1 MVEMPTCSAH
11 AGGRPAHRDCTGVQ
25 LVCQSVQ
32 LLRCRSQEIAK
43 GSDSAVSDSVAAAS
57 GLLPK
62 PSASTAWRGSSPS
75 SATLPGP
82 AASYS
87 QVRAPLRAKS
97 CQPSLLPT
105 NPALARTQ
113 ASCCCGLTAAS
124 ASPKGPCSAHSTLR
138 PRCCTTAARLLAP
151 VPPRC
156 GASSA

>member
-11 AGGRPAHRDCTGVQ
+11 ACGRPADSGCSGVQ
-25 LVCQSVQ
+25 WVCQLAQV
-32 LLRCRSQEIAK
+32 LRCRSQEIAK
-43 GSDSAVSDSVAAAS
+43 GSDSAVSASVAAAS

-62 PSASTAWRGSSPS
+62 PSASSACRGSSPS

-82 AASYS
+82 AVSYS
-87 QVRAPLRAKS
+87 QVSAPLRAKS

-105 NPALARTQ
+105 NPALARPQ
-113 ASCCCGLTAAS
+113 ASCCCALTAAR
-124 ASPKGPCSAHSTLR
+124 ASPKGPCCAHNSLR